1 MDPMTGADLDMSR
14 IPTKVL
20 LLRMKFSLVALSLIC
35 RFCNCRSSNRGH
47 AEAHERGNR
56 HEEAVDARTHHMTE
70 GPFHAVPFCTVCG
83 KVPDDVDAHCAG
95 KGHRRALKVETESW
109 SARFVILSICD
120 ELRHRG
126 LEVPEWCPVE
136 LSRAQHCRRAAK
148 ECSVKVAAAGVVDED
163 LAGTGLGAAT
173 GVAQEGR
180 DRPVPRA
187 SASAGAADRRGVVP
201 GAVRACDADADD
213 VAGLRGLGLDRELAK
228 VSSGMKKLA
237 EVVSSAVEGLEV
249 VRSEVEVLS
258 SRVLERVKFE
268 DGAHSTIAVLCEGM
282 QSIAT
287 RRNAFEAQV
296 LESLNALSER
306 LDAWEARQER
316 SAMRLP
322 LQATVVLGPVVERG

>member
-1 MDPMTGADLDMSR
+1 MA
-14 IPTKVL
+14 VC
-20 LLRMKFSLVALSLIC
+20 F
-35 RFCNCRSSNRGH
+35 RFPLFC
-47 AEAHERGNR
+47 
-56 HEEAVDARTHHMTE
+56 DMTE
-70 GPFHAVPFCTVCG
+70 GPFHAVSFCTVCG

-95 KGHRRALKVETESW
+95 KGHCRALKVETESW

-120 ELRHRG
+120 ELRRRG
-126 LEVPEWCPVE
+126 LEVPKWCPVE

-148 ECSVKVAAAGVVDED
+148 GCSAKVAAAGGADGD
-163 LAGTGLGAAT
+163 LAGTGLGADT
-173 GVAQEGR
+173 GVAHEGR
-180 DRPVPRA
+180 ARPVPRA
-187 SASAGAADRRGVVP
+187 SASAGAADRRGVMP

-213 VAGLRGLGLDRELAK
+213 VAGLRSLGLDRELAK
-228 VSSGMKKLA
+228 VSSGMKELA
-237 EVVSSAVEGLEV
+237 GVVSSAVEGLEV

-268 DGAHSTIAVLCEGM
+268 DGALSTIAVLCEGM

-306 LDAWEARQER
+306 FDAWDARQAR

-322 LQATVVLGPVVERG
+322 LQATVVLSPVVDAERG